1 MSNQVNVDSLTLQ
14 ARQERTTMQVT
25 SVEFREGE
33 TVITAQGEMGTYG
46 TVYTSY
52 LLKYDNS
59 GNGGTVSGQGRG
71 IVDADTFFSGTFT
84 GIWKRDGSNI
94 IMRNLVYISDGT
106 TNFDSIVV
114 NTGQRNLLIDVYIV
128 D

>member
-1 MSNQVNVDSLTLQ
+1 MSTDSITLQ

-25 SVEFREGE
+25 SVEFRDEE

-52 LLKYDNS
+52 LLKYDSS

-71 IVDADTFFSGTFT
+71 VVDKDTFFSGTFS
-84 GIWKRDGSNI
+84 GVWKRDGSNI
-94 IMRNLVYISDGT
+94 LMRNLVNISDGT
-106 TNFDSIVV
+106 TNLDSITV
-114 NTGQRNLLIDVYIV
+114 NAGQRNLSIDVYVI

>member
-1 MSNQVNVDSLTLQ
+1 MSTDSITLQ

-25 SVEFREGE
+25 SVEFRDEE
-33 TVITAQGEMGTYG
+33 TVITAQGEMRTYG

-52 LLKYDNS
+52 LLKYDSS

-71 IVDADTFFSGTFT
+71 VVDKDTFFSGTFS
-84 GIWKRDGSNI
+84 GVWKRDGSNI
-94 IMRNLVYISDGT
+94 LMRNLVNISDGT
-106 TNFDSIVV
+106 TNLDSIVV
-114 NTGQRNLLIDVYIV
+114 NTGQRNLSIDVYVI

>member
-1 MSNQVNVDSLTLQ
+1 MSTDSITLQ
-14 ARQERTTMQVT
+14 ARQERTTMHVT
-25 SVEFREGE
+25 SVEFRDEE

-52 LLKYDNS
+52 LLKYDSS

-71 IVDADTFFSGTFT
+71 VVDKDTFFSGTFS
-84 GIWKRDGSNI
+84 GVWKRDGSNI
-94 IMRNLVYISDGT
+94 LMRNLVNISDGT
-106 TNFDSIVV
+106 TNLDSIVV
-114 NTGQRNLLIDVYIV
+114 NTGQRNLSIDVYVI

>member
-1 MSNQVNVDSLTLQ
+1 MSADSITLQ
-14 ARQERTTMQVT
+14 ARQKRTTMQVT
-25 SVEFREGE
+25 SVEFRDEE

-52 LLKYDNS
+52 LLKYDSS

-71 IVDADTFFSGTFT
+71 IVDKDTFFSGTFS

-94 IMRNLVYISDGT
+94 LMRNLVNISDGS
-106 TNFDSIVV
+106 TNLDSIVV
-114 NTGQRNLLIDVYIV
+114 NTGQRNLSIDVYVI

>member
-1 MSNQVNVDSLTLQ
+1 MSTDSITLQ

-25 SVEFREGE
+25 SVEFRDEE
-33 TVITAQGEMGTYG
+33 TVITAQGELGTYG

-52 LLKYDNS
+52 LLKYDSS

-71 IVDADTFFSGTFT
+71 VVDKDTFFSGTFS
-84 GIWKRDGSNI
+84 GVWKRDGSNI
-94 IMRNLVYISDGT
+94 LMRNLVNISDGT
-106 TNFDSIVV
+106 TNLDSIVV
-114 NTGQRNLLIDVYIV
+114 NTGQRNLSIDVYVI

>member
-1 MSNQVNVDSLTLQ
+1 MSNQANADSITLE
-14 ARQERTTMQVT
+14 ARQEHTTMQLT

-33 TVITAQGEMGTYG
+33 TAITAQGEMGTYG

-94 IMRNLVYISDGT
+94 VMRNLVNISDGT
-106 TNFDSIVV
+106 TNLDSIVV
-114 NTGQRNLLIDVYIV
+114 NTGQRNLTVDVYVI

>member
-1 MSNQVNVDSLTLQ
+1 MSTDSITLQ

-25 SVEFREGE
+25 SVEFRDEE

-52 LLKYDNS
+52 LLKYDSS

-71 IVDADTFFSGTFT
+71 VVDKDTFFSGTFS
-84 GIWKRDGSNI
+84 GVWKRDGSNI
-94 IMRNLVYISDGT
+94 LMRNLVNISDGT
-106 TNFDSIVV
+106 TNLDSILV
-114 NTGQRNLLIDVYIV
+114 NTGQRNLSIDVYVI

>member
-1 MSNQVNVDSLTLQ
+1 MSVDSMTLQ
-14 ARQERTTMQVT
+14 ARQGRTTMQVT
-25 SVEFREGE
+25 SVEFRDDE

-52 LLKYDNS
+52 LLKYDSS

-71 IVDADTFFSGTFT
+71 VVDEDTFLSGTFS
-84 GIWKRDGSNI
+84 GVWKRDGSNI
-94 IMRNLVYISDGT
+94 LMRNLVNISDGT
-106 TNFDSIVV
+106 TNLDSITV
-114 NTGQRNLLIDVYIV
+114 NTGQRNLSIDVYVI

>member
-1 MSNQVNVDSLTLQ
+1 MSTDSITLQ

-25 SVEFREGE
+25 SVEFRDDE

-52 LLKYDNS
+52 LLKYDSS

-71 IVDADTFFSGTFT
+71 VVDEDTFLSGTFS
-84 GIWKRDGSNI
+84 GVWKRDGSNI
-94 IMRNLVYISDGT
+94 LMRNLVNISDGT
-106 TNFDSIVV
+106 TNLDSITV
-114 NTGQRNLLIDVYIV
+114 NTGQRNLSIDVYVI

>member
-1 MSNQVNVDSLTLQ
+1 MSTDSITLQ

-25 SVEFREGE
+25 SVEFRDEE

-52 LLKYDNS
+52 LLKYDSS

-71 IVDADTFFSGTFT
+71 VVDKDTFFSGTFS
-84 GIWKRDGSNI
+84 GVWKRDGSNI
-94 IMRNLVYISDGT
+94 LMRNLVNISDGT
-106 TNFDSIVV
+106 TNLDSIVI
-114 NTGQRNLLIDVYIV
+114 NTGQRNLSIDVYVI

>member
-1 MSNQVNVDSLTLQ
+1 MSTDSITLQ
-14 ARQERTTMQVT
+14 ARQERTTMHVT
-25 SVEFREGE
+25 SVEFRDEE

-52 LLKYDNS
+52 LLKYDSS

-71 IVDADTFFSGTFT
+71 VVDKDTFFSGTFS
-84 GIWKRDGSNI
+84 GVWKRDGSNI
-94 IMRNLVYISDGT
+94 LMRNLVNISDGT
-106 TNFDSIVV
+106 TNLDSITV
-114 NTGQRNLLIDVYIV
+114 NTGQRNLSIDVYVI

>member
-1 MSNQVNVDSLTLQ
+1 MSTGSITLQ

-25 SVEFREGE
+25 SVEFRDEE

-52 LLKYDNS
+52 LLKYDSS
-59 GNGGTVSGQGRG
+59 GNGGRVSGQGRG
-71 IVDADTFFSGTFT
+71 VVDKDTFFSGTFS
-84 GIWKRDGSNI
+84 GVWKRDGSNI
-94 IMRNLVYISDGT
+94 LMRNLVNISDGT
-106 TNFDSIVV
+106 TNLDSIVV
-114 NTGQRNLLIDVYIV
+114 NTGQRNLSIDVYVI

>member
-1 MSNQVNVDSLTLQ
+1 MSTDSITLQ

-25 SVEFREGE
+25 SVEFRDEE

-52 LLKYDNS
+52 LLKYDSS

-71 IVDADTFFSGTFT
+71 IVDKDTFFSGTFS
-84 GIWKRDGSNI
+84 GVWKRDGSNI
-94 IMRNLVYISDGT
+94 LMRNLVNISDGT
-106 TNFDSIVV
+106 TNLDFIVV
-114 NTGQRNLLIDVYIV
+114 NTGQRNLSIDVYVI

>member
-1 MSNQVNVDSLTLQ
+1 MSTDSITLQ

-25 SVEFREGE
+25 SVEFRDEE

-52 LLKYDNS
+52 LLKYDSS

-71 IVDADTFFSGTFT
+71 VVDKDTFFSGTFS
-84 GIWKRDGSNI
+84 GVWKREGSNI
-94 IMRNLVYISDGT
+94 LMRNLVNISDGT
-106 TNFDSIVV
+106 TNLDSITV
-114 NTGQRNLLIDVYIV
+114 NTGQRNLSIDVYVI

>member
-1 MSNQVNVDSLTLQ
+1 MSTDSITLQ

-25 SVEFREGE
+25 SVEFRDEE

-52 LLKYDNS
+52 LLKYDSS
-59 GNGGTVSGQGRG
+59 GNAGTVSGQGRG
-71 IVDADTFFSGTFT
+71 VVDKDTFFSGTFS
-84 GIWKRDGSNI
+84 GVWKRDGSNI
-94 IMRNLVYISDGT
+94 LMRNLVNISDGT
-106 TNFDSIVV
+106 TNLDSIVV
-114 NTGQRNLLIDVYIV
+114 NTGQRNLSIDVYVI

>member
-1 MSNQVNVDSLTLQ
+1 MSSDSITLQ
-14 ARQERTTMQVT
+14 ARQERTTMRVT
-25 SVEFREGE
+25 SVEFRDEE

-52 LLKYDNS
+52 LLKYDSS

-71 IVDADTFFSGTFT
+71 VVDKDTFFSGTFS
-84 GIWKRDGSNI
+84 GVWKRDGSNI
-94 IMRNLVYISDGT
+94 LMRNLVNISDGT
-106 TNFDSIVV
+106 TNLDSITV
-114 NTGQRNLLIDVYIV
+114 NTGQRNLSIDVYVI

>member
-1 MSNQVNVDSLTLQ
+1 MNIAVSAVRN
-14 ARQERTTMQVT
+14 TMQVT
-25 SVEFREGE
+25 SVEFRDEE

-52 LLKYDNS
+52 LLKYDSS

-71 IVDADTFFSGTFT
+71 VVDKDTFFSGTFS
-84 GIWKRDGSNI
+84 GVWKRDGSNI
-94 IMRNLVYISDGT
+94 LMRNLVNISDGT
-106 TNFDSIVV
+106 TNLDSIVV
-114 NTGQRNLLIDVYIV
+114 NTGQRNLSIDVYVI

>member
-1 MSNQVNVDSLTLQ
+1 MSTDSITLQ

-25 SVEFREGE
+25 SVEFRDEE

-52 LLKYDNS
+52 LLKYDSS

-71 IVDADTFFSGTFT
+71 VVDKDTFFSGTFS
-84 GIWKRDGSNI
+84 GVWKREGSNI
-94 IMRNLVYISDGT
+94 LMRNLVNISDGT
-106 TNFDSIVV
+106 TNLDSIVV
-114 NTGQRNLLIDVYIV
+114 NTGQRNLSIDVYVI

>member
-1 MSNQVNVDSLTLQ
+1 MSTDSITLQ

-25 SVEFREGE
+25 SVEFRDEE

-52 LLKYDNS
+52 LLKYDSS

-71 IVDADTFFSGTFT
+71 VVDKDTFFSGTFS
-84 GIWKRDGSNI
+84 GVWKRDGSNI
-94 IMRNLVYISDGT
+94 LMRNLVNISDGT
-106 TNFDSIVV
+106 TNLDFIVV
-114 NTGQRNLLIDVYIV
+114 NTGQRNLSIDVYVI

>member
-1 MSNQVNVDSLTLQ
+1 MSTDSITLQ

-25 SVEFREGE
+25 SVEFRDEE

-52 LLKYDNS
+52 LLKYDSS

-71 IVDADTFFSGTFT
+71 VVDKDTFFSGTFS
-84 GIWKRDGSNI
+84 GVWKRDGSNI
-94 IMRNLVYISDGT
+94 LMRNLVNISDGT
-106 TNFDSIVV
+106 TNLDSITV
-114 NTGQRNLLIDVYIV
+114 NTGQRNLSIDVYVI

>member
-1 MSNQVNVDSLTLQ
+1 MSTDSITLQ

-25 SVEFREGE
+25 SVEFRDEE

-52 LLKYDNS
+52 LLKYDSS

-71 IVDADTFFSGTFT
+71 VVDKDTFFSGTFS
-84 GIWKRDGSNI
+84 GVWKRDGSNI
-94 IMRNLVYISDGT
+94 LMRNLVTISDGT
-106 TNFDSIVV
+106 TNLDSIVV
-114 NTGQRNLLIDVYIV
+114 NTGQRNLSIDVYVI

>member
-1 MSNQVNVDSLTLQ
+1 MSTDSITLQ

-25 SVEFREGE
+25 SVEFRDEE

-52 LLKYDNS
+52 LLKYDSS

-71 IVDADTFFSGTFT
+71 VVDKDTFFSGTFS
-84 GIWKRDGSNI
+84 GVWKRDGSNI
-94 IMRNLVYISDGT
+94 LMRNLVNISDGT
-106 TNFDSIVV
+106 TNLDSIVV
-114 NTGQRNLLIDVYIV
+114 NTGQRNLSIEVYVID
-128 D
+128 

>member
-1 MSNQVNVDSLTLQ
+1 MSTDSITLQ

-25 SVEFREGE
+25 SVEFRDEE

-52 LLKYDNS
+52 LLKYDSS

-71 IVDADTFFSGTFT
+71 VVDKDTFFSGTFS
-84 GIWKRDGSNI
+84 GVWKRDGSNI
-94 IMRNLVYISDGT
+94 LMRNLVNISDGT
-106 TNFDSIVV
+106 TNLDSIVV
-114 NTGQRNLLIDVYIV
+114 NTGQSNLSIDVYVI

>member
-1 MSNQVNVDSLTLQ
+1 MSTDSITLQ

-25 SVEFREGE
+25 SVEFRDEE

-52 LLKYDNS
+52 LLKYDSS

-71 IVDADTFFSGTFT
+71 VVDKDTFFSGTFS
-84 GIWKRDGSNI
+84 GVWKRDGSNI
-94 IMRNLVYISDGT
+94 LMRNLVNISDGT
-106 TNFDSIVV
+106 TNLDSIVV
-114 NTGQRNLLIDVYIV
+114 NTGQRNLSIDVYVI

>member
-1 MSNQVNVDSLTLQ
+1 MSTGSITLQ

-25 SVEFREGE
+25 SVEFRDEE

-52 LLKYDNS
+52 LLKYDSS

-71 IVDADTFFSGTFT
+71 VVDKDTFFSGTFS
-84 GIWKRDGSNI
+84 GVWKRDGSNI
-94 IMRNLVYISDGT
+94 LMRNLVNISDGT

-114 NTGQRNLLIDVYIV
+114 NTGQRNLSIDVYVI

>member
-1 MSNQVNVDSLTLQ
+1 MNTDSITLQ

-25 SVEFREGE
+25 SVEFRDEE

-52 LLKYDNS
+52 LLKYDSS
-59 GNGGTVSGQGRG
+59 GKGGTVSGQGRG
-71 IVDADTFFSGTFT
+71 VVDKDTFFSGTFS
-84 GIWKRDGSNI
+84 GVWKRDGSNI
-94 IMRNLVYISDGT
+94 LMRNLVNISDGT
-106 TNFDSIVV
+106 TNLDSIVV
-114 NTGQRNLLIDVYIV
+114 NTGQRNLSIDVYVI

>member
-1 MSNQVNVDSLTLQ
+1 MSVDSITLQ
-14 ARQERTTMQVT
+14 ARQGRTTMQVT
-25 SVEFREGE
+25 SVEFRDEE

-52 LLKYDNS
+52 LLKYDSS

-71 IVDADTFFSGTFT
+71 VVDKDTFFSGTFS
-84 GIWKRDGSNI
+84 GVWKRDGSNI
-94 IMRNLVYISDGT
+94 LMRNLVNISDGT
-106 TNFDSIVV
+106 TNLDSIVV
-114 NTGQRNLLIDVYIV
+114 NTGQRNLSIDVYVI

>member
-1 MSNQVNVDSLTLQ
+1 MNTDSITLQ

-25 SVEFREGE
+25 SVEFRDEE

-52 LLKYDNS
+52 LLKYDSS

-71 IVDADTFFSGTFT
+71 VVDKDTFFSGTFS
-84 GIWKRDGSNI
+84 GVWKRDGSNI
-94 IMRNLVYISDGT
+94 LMRNLVNISDGT
-106 TNFDSIVV
+106 TNLDSILV
-114 NTGQRNLLIDVYIV
+114 NTGQRNLSIDVYVI